1 MLSTDVLSRLRTQR
15 LLHETRCSEAAEVLG
30 VSVRTMENGLTSMFN
45 QLKLCVLHKEYT
57 TREVQKLRKGKVGI

>member
-1 MLSTDVLSRLRTQR
+1 M
-15 LLHETRCSEAAEVLG
+15 LHETKFSEAAEVLG